1 MTKLLYKEM
10 KLAANPLSYIFIVFT
25 AMTFFPG
32 YPILCSSFFVSFGI
46 FQTYQQTREY
56 EDIVYTALLPTKKR
70 DVVSAKYLFT
80 VIIQLVSFVLCVVFT
95 ILRMTVMKDAVAYT
109 TNQMMN
115 ANLLYLGLVL
125 MVFAVFN
132 IVFLGD
138 FFKTAYKIAKPFLK
152 FCTIAFLLIL
162 IGEALHH
169 FPRLEYL
176 NNTSGTSLFQNI
188 VLILGI
194 VIYIVGTILSLKKSI
209 KNFEKIDL

>member
-1 MTKLLYKEM
+1 MSKLLYKEM
-10 KLAANPLSYIFIVFT
+10 RLAANPLSYIFIVFT

-32 YPILCSSFFVSFGI
+32 YPILCSGFFVSFGI

-56 EDIVYTALLPTKKR
+56 DDIIYTALLPTKRK

-80 VIIQLVSFVLCVVFT
+80 VIIQLVSFVLCTVFT
-95 ILRMTVMKDAVAYT
+95 VLRMTVMKDGIAYT

-125 MVFAVFN
+125 MIFAAFN

-138 FFKTAYKIAKPFLK
+138 FFKTAYKIAKPFFK
-152 FCTIAFLLIL
+152 FCAVAFSIIL
-162 IGEALHH
+162 VGEALHH
-169 FPRLEYL
+169 FPGLEYL

-188 VLILGI
+188 VLVLGI
-194 VIYIVGTILSLKKSI
+194 VTYIVGTIWSLKKSI
-209 KNFEKIDL
+209 KSFEKIDL